1 VRAIYNRPVR
11 NDQNKPEAA
20 HRNTPVAAHHDGPVS
35 NDQNRP
41 TATRRRKYFWLAVA
55 ALLVFQA
62 TLALIMVHRESLTFD
77 EDDHMFAGYMM
88 WKAGDYG
95 LNPEHPPLVKL
106 LATVPILSEPL
117 WVPPPLH
124 RFFKAE
130 AYLNGRDWLARNDGD
145 RQHLVFKMR
154 ASAELL
160 ALGLCLVVFLTAREW
175 FGDAAG
181 LIALVL
187 VVFDPN
193 VLAHSAL
200 VTTDI
205 GVSCFFVGAIWTFY
219 RFATRPT
226 IIRLLI
232 AGVATGLLLATKHS
246 GILIGPMFVCLIAW
260 EVLAARGAERKR
272 TALRLTGGLFA
283 IVVVSVFVLW
293 CFYGFRYSAR
303 PAGVEFSTS
312 VAQYAAPLPHFEYA
326 CVVAV
331 ARLHLLPESYLVGL
345 VDVKLAAA
353 FYPTFLLGKV
363 YAHGQ
368 WDYFPF
374 VILIKTTLGLLL
386 LLVLATFATVTGRLT
401 RRRELVYTLV
411 PPVLYLAV
419 AMMSGMNIGVRHLLP
434 MYAFVIIFAAAG
446 TVTLAGLARRSGID
460 GRWAGNR
467 RWAVVCAVLI
477 AAHIVSSLLAF
488 PNEIAYANEA
498 WGGPKNVHNLLSDAN
513 VDWAQQLFQVKQWQ
527 DRHPD
532 QECWFA
538 YFARPEIDPGV
549 YGIRCHALPTI
560 DTQWIGGADV
570 IPPSITGAVL
580 ISAGDLSGCEWP
592 SGQVNPYRSFQSLR
606 PDVTIDDS
614 VFVYQGTFDVPEI
627 SAVSRAQQ
635 SETYLEKKQPGPA
648 LVLAREAVVIAPEN
662 LFAETALG
670 DAAAASGDKQTAESA
685 WQAAIQTAQ
694 HLEPD
699 AQSSYIPELE
709 SKIKR

>member
-1 VRAIYNRPVR
+1 VRDLYNRPVT
-11 NDQNKPEAA
+11 NQ
-20 HRNTPVAAHHDGPVS
+20 
-35 NDQNRP
+35 RP
-41 TATRRRKYFWLAVA
+41 KYFWLAAV
-55 ALLVFQA
+55 ALLVVQA
-62 TLALIMVHRESLTFD
+62 TLALIIVHRESLTFD

-106 LATVPILSEPL
+106 LATVPILRDHL
-117 WVPPPLH
+117 WIPPPRDH
-124 RFFKAE
+124 QFFKAE

-145 RQHLVFKMR
+145 RNQLVFKMR

-160 ALGLCLVVFLTAREW
+160 AIGLCLLVFLSAREW
-175 FGDAAG
+175 FGNAAG
-181 LIALVL
+181 LIALTL

-205 GVSCFFVGAIWTFY
+205 GVSCFFVAAIWTFY

-246 GILIGPMFVCLIAW
+246 GILIGPMLVSLIVW
-260 EVLAARGAERKR
+260 EVFTAPKGASGAERKR
-272 TALRLTGGLFA
+272 TALRLIGGSFV

-293 CFYGFRYSAR
+293 CFYGFRYTAR
-303 PAGVEFSTS
+303 PAGVAFSTS

-326 CVVAV
+326 IVIAV
-331 ARLHLLPESYLVGL
+331 SRLHLLPESYLVGL
-345 VDVKLAAA
+345 IDVKRAAA

-386 LLVLATFATVTGRLT
+386 LTVLGAFATLTGKLKK
-401 RRRELVYTLV
+401 RRELFYALA
-411 PPVLYLAV
+411 PPVIYLAV

-446 TVTLAGLARRSGID
+446 TVALAGSSRRLAVKQ
-460 GRWAGNR
+460 RW
-467 RWAVVCAVLI
+467 VVACSVLI
-477 AAHIVSSLLAF
+477 TASIVSSLLVF

-513 VDWAQQLFQVKQWQ
+513 VDWGQQLIQVKQWQ
-527 DRHPD
+527 DLQPD

-560 DTQWIGGADV
+560 DTQWLGSADI
-570 IPPSITGAVL
+570 IPPTITGAVV

-592 SGQVNPYRSFQSLR
+592 SGQVNPYRSFQSLL
-606 PDVTIDDS
+606 PDVTIDHA
-614 VFVYQGTFDVPEI
+614 VFVYQGTFAVPDI
-627 SAVSRAQQ
+627 SSTSRAQQ
-635 SETYLEKKQPGPA
+635 SEILLEQKQPEPA
-648 LVLAREAVVIAPEN
+648 LVLARDAVAIAPEN

-670 DAAAASGDKQTAESA
+670 DAAAATGDKQAAEQA
-685 WQAAIQTAQ
+685 WLSAIQIAQ
-694 HLEPD
+694 RLEPD
-699 AQSSYIPELE
+699 AQPSYIPDLE
-709 SKIKR
+709 SKIKRLSGGKN

>member
-1 VRAIYNRPVR
+1 V
-11 NDQNKPEAA
+11 
-20 HRNTPVAAHHDGPVS
+20 
-35 NDQNRP
+35 
-41 TATRRRKYFWLAVA
+41 L
-55 ALLVFQA
+55 QA
-62 TLALIMVHRESLTFD
+62 TLALTMVHRESLTFD

-88 WKAGDYG
+88 WKTADYG

-106 LATVPILSEPL
+106 LATVPILWDHL
-117 WVPPPLH
+117 WVPPPLDH
-124 RFFKAE
+124 QFFKAE

-145 RQHLVFKMR
+145 SQHLVFKMR
-154 ASAELL
+154 ACAELL
-160 ALGLCLVVFLTAREW
+160 ALGLCLLVFLTAREW

-181 LIALVL
+181 LVALTL

-205 GVSCFFVGAIWTFY
+205 GVSCFFVAAIWTFY
-219 RFATRPT
+219 RFTTRPT
-226 IIRLLI
+226 IIRLFI

-246 GILIGPMFVCLIAW
+246 GILIGPMFVSLIAW
-260 EVLAARGAERKR
+260 EVLTAPGAERKR
-272 TALRLTGGLFA
+272 KALRLTGGLFA
-283 IVVVSVFVLW
+283 IVVLGVFVLW

-303 PAGVEFSTS
+303 PAGMEFSTS
-312 VAQYAAPLPHFEYA
+312 VAQYAAPLPHFESA
-326 CVVAV
+326 IVIAV
-331 ARLHLLPESYLVGL
+331 SRLHLLPESYLVGL
-345 VDVKLAAA
+345 IDVKRAAA

-386 LLVLATFATVTGRLT
+386 LMVLAAFATVTGKLT
-401 RRRELVYTLV
+401 RRRELFYTLA
-411 PPVLYLAV
+411 PPVIYLAV

-446 TVTLAGLARRSGID
+446 TVTLARRD
-460 GRWAGNR
+460 R
-467 RWAVVCAVLI
+467 RWAVACSVLI
-477 AAHIVSSLLAF
+477 AASIASSLLVF

-560 DTQWIGGADV
+560 DTQWVGGADV
-570 IPPSITGAVL
+570 IPGSITGAVL

-592 SGQVNPYRSFQSLR
+592 SAQVNPYKSFQSMH
-606 PDVTIDDS
+606 PDETIDDS
-614 VFVYQGTFDVPEI
+614 VFVYQGTFAVPEI

-648 LVLAREAVVIAPEN
+648 LILARDAVDVAPEN

-670 DAAAASGDKQTAESA
+670 DAAAASGDKQTAEKA
-685 WQAAIQTAQ
+685 WLAAIQIAQ

-699 AQSSYIPELE
+699 AQISYVPDLE
-709 SKIKR
+709 SKVKRLSGGDN

>member
-1 VRAIYNRPVR
+1 VRDLYNRPVS
-11 NDQNKPEAA
+11 NHQNMSVGNYHDRPAVE
-20 HRNTPVAAHHDGPVS
+20 HH
-35 NDQNRP
+35 NRP
-41 TATRRRKYFWLAVA
+41 ADKHRPKYLWLAAA
-55 ALLVFQA
+55 ALLVIQA
-62 TLALIMVHRESLTFD
+62 TLAVTMVHRESLTFD

-106 LATVPILSEPL
+106 LATVPILWDQL
-117 WVPPPLH
+117 WIPPPLPH
-124 RFFKAE
+124 AFFKAE

-160 ALGLCLVVFLTAREW
+160 ALGLCLLVFLAAREW

-181 LIALVL
+181 LIALTL

-205 GVSCFFVGAIWTFY
+205 GVSCFFVAAIWTFY

-226 IIRLLI
+226 LIRLLI

-246 GILIGPMFVCLIAW
+246 GILVGPMFVFLIAW
-260 EVLAARGAERKR
+260 EVLTAPGAERKR
-272 TALRLTGGLFA
+272 TALRLASGLFA
-283 IVVVSVFVLW
+283 IVVLGVFVLW

-303 PAGVEFSTS
+303 PAGMEFSTS
-312 VAQYAAPLPHFEYA
+312 VAKYAATLPHFEYA
-326 CVVAV
+326 SVVTV
-331 ARLHLLPESYLVGL
+331 SRLHLLPESYLVGL

-368 WDYFPF
+368 WDYFPI

-386 LLVLATFATVTGRLT
+386 LIVLAAFAMVTGKLT
-401 RRRELVYTLV
+401 KRHKLFYTLA
-411 PPVLYLAV
+411 PPVIYLAV

-434 MYAFVIIFAAAG
+434 MYAFAIIFAAAG
-446 TVTLAGLARRSGID
+446 TVTLPGMD
-460 GRWAGNR
+460 R
-467 RWAVVCAVLI
+467 RWAVVCTVLI
-477 AAHIVSSLLAF
+477 AAHIVSSLLVF

-498 WGGPKNVHNLLSDAN
+498 WGGPQNVHNLLSDAN
-513 VDWAQQLFQVKQWQ
+513 VDWGQQLYQVKQWQ

-560 DTQWIGGADV
+560 DTEYLGGADV
-570 IPPSITGAVL
+570 IPPSITGDVV

-592 SGQVNPYRSFQSLR
+592 SAQVNPYRSFQSLH

-614 VFVYQGTFDVPEI
+614 VFVYQGSFAVPEI

-635 SETYLEKKQPGPA
+635 SETFLEKRQPGPA
-648 LVLAREAVVIAPEN
+648 LVLAREAVAIAPEN

-670 DAAAASGDKQTAESA
+670 DAAAASGDKQTAETA
-685 WQAAIQTAQ
+685 WLAAIRTAQ
-694 HLEPD
+694 QLEPD
-699 AQSSYIPELE
+699 AQVSYIPDLE
-709 SKIKR
+709 SKIKRLSGVKN

>member
-1 VRAIYNRPVR
+1 M
-11 NDQNKPEAA
+11 
-20 HRNTPVAAHHDGPVS
+20 PVS
-35 NDQNRP
+35 NHQNMPAARH
-41 TATRRRKYFWLAVA
+41 RRKYFWLAVA
-55 ALLVFQA
+55 ALLVLQA
-62 TLALIMVHRESLTFD
+62 TLALTMVHRESLTFD

-106 LATVPILSEPL
+106 LATVPILSEHL
-117 WVPPPLH
+117 WVPPPRDH
-124 RFFKAE
+124 AFFKAE

-145 RQHLVFKMR
+145 RNQLVFKMR

-175 FGDAAG
+175 FGNAAG
-181 LIALVL
+181 LIALTL
-187 VVFDPN
+187 LVFDPN

-205 GVSCFFVGAIWTFY
+205 GVSCFFVAAIFTFY

-226 IIRLLI
+226 IIRLLF
-232 AGVATGLLLATKHS
+232 AGLATGLLLATKHS
-246 GILIGPMFVCLIAW
+246 GILIGPMFVSLIAW
-260 EVLAARGAERKR
+260 EVLTASSAERKR
-272 TALRLTGGLFA
+272 TALRLTGGFFA
-283 IVVVSVFVLW
+283 VVVVSVFVLW
-293 CFYGFRYSAR
+293 CFYGFRYTAR
-303 PAGVEFSTS
+303 PARMAFSTS

-326 CVVAV
+326 CVLAV
-331 ARLHLLPESYLVGL
+331 SRLHLLPESYLVGL
-345 VDVKLAAA
+345 IDVKLAAA

-386 LLVLATFATVTGRLT
+386 LTVLGAFATVTGKLT
-401 RRRELVYTLV
+401 KRRELFYTLA
-411 PPVLYLAV
+411 PPVIYLAV
-419 AMMSGMNIGVRHLLP
+419 AMMSGMNIGARHLLP
-434 MYAFVIIFAAAG
+434 MYAFVIIFAAAA
-446 TVTLAGLARRSGID
+446 TVTLAGTGRGI
-460 GRWAGNR
+460 NR
-467 RWAVVCAVLI
+467 RWVVVCCALI
-477 AAHIVSSLLAF
+477 AAHIVSSLLVF

-498 WGGPKNVHNLLSDAN
+498 WGGPQNVHNLLSDAN

-549 YGIRCHALPTI
+549 YGIRCHALPTV
-560 DTQWIGGADV
+560 DTQWLGSADV
-570 IPPSITGAVL
+570 IPPSISGAVV

-592 SGQVNPYRSFQSLR
+592 SGQVNPYRSFQSLH
-606 PDVTIDDS
+606 PDVTIDHS
-614 VFVYQGTFDVPEI
+614 VFVYQGTFAVPEI
-627 SAVSRAQQ
+627 SALSHAQQ
-635 SETYLEKKQPGPA
+635 SELLLGKKQPGPA

-670 DAAAASGDKQTAESA
+670 DAAAASGDKQTAETA
-685 WQAAIQTAQ
+685 WLAAIRTAQ
-694 HLEPD
+694 LLEPD
-699 AQSSYIPELE
+699 AQPSYIPDLK
-709 SKIKR
+709 SKIERLSGAEN

>member
-1 VRAIYNRPVR
+1 VRDLYNRHVSNYQNRPVA
-11 NDQNKPEAA
+11 K
-20 HRNTPVAAHHDGPVS
+20 H
-35 NDQNRP
+35 
-41 TATRRRKYFWLAVA
+41 RRKYIWLAAV
-55 ALLVFQA
+55 ALLVLQA
-62 TLALIMVHRESLTFD
+62 TLALTMVHRESLTFD

-88 WKAGDYG
+88 WKAADYG

-106 LATVPILSEPL
+106 LATVPILWDHL
-117 WVPPPLH
+117 WVPPPLDH
-124 RFFKAE
+124 QFFKAE

-145 RQHLVFKMR
+145 SQHLVFKMR
-154 ASAELL
+154 ACAELL
-160 ALGLCLVVFLTAREW
+160 ALGLCLLVFLTAREW

-181 LIALVL
+181 LVALTL

-205 GVSCFFVGAIWTFY
+205 GVSCFFVAAIWTFY
-219 RFATRPT
+219 RFTTRPT
-226 IIRLLI
+226 IIRLFI

-246 GILIGPMFVCLIAW
+246 GILIGPMFVSLIAW
-260 EVLAARGAERKR
+260 EVLTAPGAERKR
-272 TALRLTGGLFA
+272 KALRLTGGLFA
-283 IVVVSVFVLW
+283 IVVLGVFVLW

-303 PAGVEFSTS
+303 PAGMEFSTS
-312 VAQYAAPLPHFEYA
+312 VAQYAAPLPHFESA
-326 CVVAV
+326 IVIAV
-331 ARLHLLPESYLVGL
+331 SRLHLLPESYLVGL
-345 VDVKLAAA
+345 IDVKRAAA

-386 LLVLATFATVTGRLT
+386 LMVLAAFATVTGKLT
-401 RRRELVYTLV
+401 RRRELFYTLA
-411 PPVLYLAV
+411 PPVIYLAV

-446 TVTLAGLARRSGID
+446 TVTLARRD
-460 GRWAGNR
+460 R
-467 RWAVVCAVLI
+467 RWAVACSVLI
-477 AAHIVSSLLAF
+477 AASIASSLLVF

-560 DTQWIGGADV
+560 DTQWVGGADV
-570 IPPSITGAVL
+570 IPGSITGAVL

-592 SGQVNPYRSFQSLR
+592 SAQVNPYKSFQSMH
-606 PDVTIDDS
+606 PDETIDDS
-614 VFVYQGTFDVPEI
+614 VFVYQGTFAVPEI

-648 LVLAREAVVIAPEN
+648 LILARDAVDVAPEN

-670 DAAAASGDKQTAESA
+670 DAAAASGDKQTAEKA
-685 WQAAIQTAQ
+685 WLAAIQIAQ

-699 AQSSYIPELE
+699 AQISYVPDLE
-709 SKIKR
+709 SKVKRLSGGDN

>member
-1 VRAIYNRPVR
+1 MI
-11 NDQNKPEAA
+11 
-20 HRNTPVAAHHDGPVS
+20 
-35 NDQNRP
+35 
-41 TATRRRKYFWLAVA
+41 
-55 ALLVFQA
+55 QA
-62 TLALIMVHRESLTFD
+62 TLALTMVHRESLTFD

-88 WKAGDYG
+88 WKAADYG

-106 LATVPILSEPL
+106 LATVPILWDHL
-117 WVPPPLH
+117 WIPPPMDH
-124 RFFKAE
+124 QFFKNE

-160 ALGLCLVVFLTAREW
+160 ALGLCVLVFLAAREW

-181 LIALVL
+181 LIALTL
-187 VVFDPN
+187 LVFDPN

-205 GVSCFFVGAIWTFY
+205 GVSCFFVAAIWTFY

-226 IIRLLI
+226 LIRLLL
-232 AGVATGLLLATKHS
+232 VSLATGLLLATKHS
-246 GILIGPMFVCLIAW
+246 GILVGPMFISLIAW
-260 EVLAARGAERKR
+260 EVLTAPGAERKR
-272 TALRLTGGLFA
+272 TALRLTGGFFA
-283 IVVVSVFVLW
+283 IVVLSVLVLW
-293 CFYGFRYSAR
+293 CFYGFRYAAR
-303 PAGVEFSTS
+303 PAGMAFSTS
-312 VAQYAAPLPHFEYA
+312 VPDYAAPLPHFESA
-326 CVVAV
+326 CVIAV
-331 ARLHLLPESYLVGL
+331 GRLHLLPESYLVGL
-345 VDVKLAAA
+345 IDVKLMAVA
-353 FYPTFLLGKV
+353 YSTYLLGKV

-368 WDYFPF
+368 WDYFPI

-386 LLVLATFATVTGRLT
+386 LIVLAAFATVTGKLT

-419 AMMSGMNIGVRHLLP
+419 AMMAGMNIGVRHLLP
-434 MYAFVIIFAAAG
+434 MYAFVIIFAAAAA
-446 TVTLAGLARRSGID
+446 VTLAGRD
-460 GRWAGNR
+460 R
-467 RWAVVCAVLI
+467 RWAVICSGLI
-477 AAHIVSSLLAF
+477 AAHIVSSLLVF

-498 WGGPKNVHNLLSDAN
+498 WGGPHNLHNLLSDAN
-513 VDWAQQLFQVKQWQ
+513 VDWGQQLFQVKQWQ

-549 YGIRCHALPTI
+549 YGIRCHALPTL
-560 DTQWIGGADV
+560 DTMYLGGADV
-570 IPPSITGAVL
+570 IPPSITGAVV

-592 SGQVNPYRSFQSLR
+592 SAQVNPYRSFQSLH
-606 PDVTIDDS
+606 PDLTIDDS
-614 VFVYQGTFDVPEI
+614 VFVYQGTFAVPEI
-627 SAVSRAQQ
+627 SAVSLAQQ

-670 DAAAASGDKQTAESA
+670 DAAAASGEKQLAASA
-685 WQAAIQTAQ
+685 WQAAIRIAQ

-699 AQSSYIPELE
+699 AQSSYIPDLE
-709 SKIKR
+709 SKIKRLSGQITR